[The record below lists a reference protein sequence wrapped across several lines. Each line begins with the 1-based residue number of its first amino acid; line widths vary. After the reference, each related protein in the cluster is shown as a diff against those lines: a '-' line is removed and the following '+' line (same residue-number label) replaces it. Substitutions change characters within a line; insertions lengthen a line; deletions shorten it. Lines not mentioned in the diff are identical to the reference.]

1 MFSYMFSFS
10 TTPYRNLHRRLT
22 IFCTCVTQA
31 VILALSIL
39 CVFVAEKNIRQGN
52 ETSFLTE
59 VTSVLSHLQDQSSI
73 SHQWLNQLQENSSIR
88 IWLYDNETP
97 LFYDQYH
104 QSAAEQALCETALRE
119 AEAQTKISAFSSKNK
134 KLTSH
139 TEYQFTTE
147 DGSPYDASVGS
158 IPKGNNY
165 LNFLILR
172 SLQGSKQQLF
182 SLKIIV
188 AAADLISFFLL
199 FFFFGFFIRKILE
212 PVDAAGRRQS
222 QFIASASHE
231 LRTPLAVIRSGLESV
246 GKCTSD
252 TDRSHFLHLMSEET
266 VRMKRLIDDML
277 LLAGSDAQT
286 LTFKPE
292 VCQPDLLLLDT
303 FEKFEPLASKK
314 NIRLSL
320 TLPDEILPD
329 CFCDLHRTEQIF
341 FILVDNALCYTP
353 SGGQVTLACREEN
366 GHLCFTFTDTGC
378 GIPDEKKPH
387 IFERFYRADDAH
399 TDREHFGLGLCI
411 AKELTEKQNGS
422 IHVLNAPVHGTCFLV
437 RLPVS

>member
-1 MFSYMFSFS
+1 MFSYIFSFS

-104 QSAAEQALCETALRE
+104 QSAAEQALCKTALRE

-165 LNFLILR
+165 LNFLLLR

-188 AAADLISFFLL
+188 VAADLISFFLL

-231 LRTPLAVIRSGLESV
+231 L
-246 GKCTSD
+246 
-252 TDRSHFLHLMSEET
+252 
-266 VRMKRLIDDML
+266 
-277 LLAGSDAQT
+277 
-286 LTFKPE
+286 
-292 VCQPDLLLLDT
+292 
-303 FEKFEPLASKK
+303 
-314 NIRLSL
+314 
-320 TLPDEILPD
+320 
-329 CFCDLHRTEQIF
+329 
-341 FILVDNALCYTP
+341 
-353 SGGQVTLACREEN
+353 
-366 GHLCFTFTDTGC
+366 
-378 GIPDEKKPH
+378 
-387 IFERFYRADDAH
+387 
-399 TDREHFGLGLCI
+399 
-411 AKELTEKQNGS
+411 
-422 IHVLNAPVHGTCFLV
+422 
-437 RLPVS
+437 